1 MYQHVNI
8 CLIKDINIADYISN
22 LIKHPINTEYLKYEQ
37 NLLVGEIPFGL
48 YEFYDNEIAKQ
59 NDLLRIIRL
68 MGIES
73 FVQNGIK
80 KNLYDNLKK
89 DILHVFYII

>member
-1 MYQHVNI
+1 M
-8 CLIKDINIADYISN
+8 
-22 LIKHPINTEYLKYEQ
+22 IKHPINTEYLKYEQ

-59 NDLLRIIRL
+59 NDLIRIIRL

-89 DILHVFYII
+89 DILHVFYHLKKGFWLSRNIFVEKS

>member
-1 MYQHVNI
+1 M